1 MAYSPNSRT
10 SPNTPLKAK
19 RKTHKAM
26 DTVQSC
32 DFILAGII
40 LMSRLYY
47 YRARMRLQMHMP
59 ISKMEIGKMM
69 VHRFGGKI
77 IRHNQTYAYRM
88 ESISDFRRLLRVLN
102 QMKRRVDVP
111 QVKTFTLAIQDHITP
126 SLQVERNHRRRV
138 RNRTCKQQSD
148 RLELL

>member
-1 MAYSPNSRT
+1 
-10 SPNTPLKAK
+10 
-19 RKTHKAM
+19 
-26 DTVQSC
+26 
-32 DFILAGII
+32 
-40 LMSRLYY
+40 
-47 YRARMRLQMHMP
+47 
-59 ISKMEIGKMM
+59 
-69 VHRFGGKI
+69 
-77 IRHNQTYAYRM
+77 M